1 MHEQLLMKMY
11 DVNNRGCVESMNAEQ
26 NKLLDELYRKM
37 YRFLFCYA
45 QSALKNESLAEEAV
59 QETFAIACRRID
71 RVCGSENP
79 QGWLVE
85 TLKLVI
91 KNLERRQ
98 QTAQKVISDLTEY
111 RPDLVASPE
120 EHMNLRLIYGD
131 IADTKEFQLVYAIA
145 VEGQSYIE
153 IAEAAGITV
162 PTCRKRFERAKKY
175 LQRIVN

>member
-1 MHEQLLMKMY
+1 MHEQLLLKMY
-11 DVNNRGCVESMNAEQ
+11 DAYNRGCVESMNAEQ

-37 YRFLFCYA
+37 YRFLLCYA
-45 QSALKNESLAEEAV
+45 QSALNNESMAEEAV

-71 RVCGSENP
+71 RVCESENP

-98 QTAQKVISDLTEY
+98 QTANRIISDLAEY
-111 RPDLVASPE
+111 RPDMVAAPGDQVGLKLLYG
-120 EHMNLRLIYGD
+120 NL
-131 IADTKEFQLVYAIA
+131 ANTKEFKLVYAIA
-145 VEGQSYIE
+145 VEGQSYME

-175 LQRIVN
+175 LQRKVN